1 VGWVERR
8 WKQGVFIAVLSATVV
23 STAALAAPALARVPG
38 VDVSKYQGRID
49 WRAVATTPVRFAVL
63 RATLGNDY
71 RDGRYVHNVAGA
83 RRNGLTVG
91 AYHYAKPGLAR
102 WDPRVEADHFL
113 DVIGLRAG
121 DVIPVLDIEETGG
134 LGPRQLRTWASAWL
148 ERVHERT
155 GVRAMIYSGNF
166 FWRGFM
172 RNTASFARRNHPLW
186 VAHWYVG
193 APDVPA
199 HRWGGR
205 GYTIWQWSA
214 VGRIAGIHGPVDRD
228 WMDGNLSRGTV
239 ASIAVRPA
247 EGGVVTGDRLACGGG
262 EGSCS
267 RLANPGDRIVLRATP
282 EAGARF
288 IRWAGACEPR
298 GEAPTCV
305 VTALGARTVSAVFG
319 GPNEVAVSSAR
330 TIPEAPGS
338 SDAASRPGSLSTPT
352 PAPSPAPAPAPEP
365 SPAPAPEP
373 EPSPA
378 PAPEPEPTASPEPTS
393 TPEPTP
399 VPELMSIPRSEPR
412 SPEGD
417 GDGTRFTWSRERV
430 RNSIGGSYRWER
442 RGAASISFG
451 FRGGSV
457 TLFTVEG
464 RRMGRARISV
474 DGEPVKV
481 IDGYARRFRAE
492 VRHRFTDLG
501 AGPHRLTITPLGSK
515 RQGATDRRV
524 TVDAL
529 RWGGNLHADPEPEA
543 VSWARVEAPSASEGG
558 YVVSD
563 APGAQA
569 SLRFSGTSL
578 TLMTLRGPT
587 RGQAEIWV
595 DGRRVR
601 TIDLYAP
608 EHGFASVRV
617 ASGLAEGPHIAR
629 VVVLGTHHRASDG
642 SGVAIDRWV
651 ITYRPERGR
660 GANAGGHLFG

>member
-1 VGWVERR
+1 MFV
-8 WKQGVFIAVLSATVV
+8 AALSTTVV
-23 STAALAAPALARVPG
+23 STITVAVPAVAGPKVPG
-38 VDVSKYQGRID
+38 IDVSKYQGRID

-63 RATLGNDY
+63 RATLGNHY
-71 RDGRYVHNVAGA
+71 RDGRYARNVAGA

-102 WDPRVEADHFL
+102 RDPRVEADHFL
-113 DVIGLRAG
+113 DVSGLRAG

-148 ERVHERT
+148 QRVYERT
-155 GVRAMIYSGNF
+155 GVRAMIYSGNS
-166 FWRGFM
+166 FWHGSM
-172 RNTASFARRNHPLW
+172 RNTASLARRDHPLW

-193 APDVPA
+193 APDVPGR
-199 HRWGGR
+199 RWGGR

-214 VGRIAGIHGPVDRD
+214 AGRIAGIDGPVDRD
-228 WMDGNLSRGTV
+228 WMKGSLSRGTV

-247 EGGVVTGDRLACGGG
+247 ERGMVTGDRLACGGG
-262 EGSCS
+262 KTSCA
-267 RLANPGDRIVLRATP
+267 RLGNPGDPIALRAVP
-282 EAGARF
+282 EDGARF
-288 IRWAGACEPR
+288 IRWGGACEPA
-298 GEAPTCV
+298 GEGPTCV
-305 VTALGARTVSAVFG
+305 VTALGDRTVSAVFG
-319 GPNEVAVSSAR
+319 RPNEGALPNAR
-330 TIPEAPGS
+330 TVPEAPGS
-338 SDAASRPGSLSTPT
+338 SDAGSRPGSPSTSMPE
-352 PAPSPAPAPAPEP
+352 PSPAPAPAP
-365 SPAPAPEP
+365 APAPELT
-373 EPSPA
+373 PA
-378 PAPEPEPTASPEPTS
+378 PEPTS

-399 VPELMSIPRSEPR
+399 IPELMSIPETEPR

-430 RNSIGGSYRWER
+430 KSSIGGSYRWER

-464 RRMGRARISV
+464 RRMGRARLSV

-481 IDGYARRFRAE
+481 IDGYARRFRAG

-515 RQGATDRRV
+515 RRGATDRRV

-529 RWGGNLHADPEPEA
+529 RWGGRLRVDPDPEA
-543 VSWARVEAPSASEGG
+543 VSWARVKDPSASEGG

-587 RGQAEIWV
+587 RGQAEILV
-595 DGRRVR
+595 DGRSVR

-608 EHGFASVRV
+608 ERGFASVRV
-617 ASGLAEGPHIAR
+617 ASGLAEGPHTAR
-629 VVVLGTHHRASDG
+629 VVVLGTHHRASEG

-651 ITYRPERGR
+651 VTYRPERGR
-660 GANAGGHLFG
+660 GGNAVDPPVG

>member
-8 WKQGVFIAVLSATVV
+8 WKQVVFVGALSTIVV
-23 STAALAAPALARVPG
+23 STIAVAAPAVAGPKVPG
-38 VDVSKYQGRID
+38 IDVSTYQGRID

-63 RATLGNDY
+63 RATLGNHY
-71 RDGRYVHNVAGA
+71 RDGRYARNVAGA

-91 AYHYAKPGLAR
+91 AYHYAKPGPAR
-102 WDPRVEADHFL
+102 RDPRVEADHFL

-134 LGPRQLRTWASAWL
+134 LDPRQLRTWASAWL

-155 GVRAMIYSGNF
+155 GVRAMIYSGNS
-166 FWRGFM
+166 FWHGSM
-172 RNTASFARRNHPLW
+172 RNTASLAKRDHPLW

-193 APDVPA
+193 APDVPGR
-199 HRWGGR
+199 RWGGR

-214 VGRIAGIHGPVDRD
+214 SGRIAGIEGPVDRD
-228 WMDGNLSRGTV
+228 WMKGNLSRGTV

-247 EGGVVTGDRLACGGG
+247 EKGMVTGDRLACGGG
-262 EGSCS
+262 KTSCA
-267 RLANPGDRIVLRATP
+267 RLGNPGDPIVLRAVP
-282 EAGARF
+282 EGGARF
-288 IRWAGACEPR
+288 IRWTGDCEPA
-298 GEAPTCV
+298 GEVPTCV
-305 VTALGARTVSAVFG
+305 VTALGDTVVSAVFG
-319 GPNEVAVSSAR
+319 RPSEVAVPDAR

-338 SDAASRPGSLSTPT
+338 SNATSRSGSPSTPT
-352 PAPSPAPAPAPEP
+352 QEPSPAPAPAP
-365 SPAPAPEP
+365 APAPELT
-373 EPSPA
+373 
-378 PAPEPEPTASPEPTS
+378 TAPEPTS

-399 VPELMSIPRSEPR
+399 IPELMSVPETEPR

-430 RNSIGGSYRWER
+430 KSSIGGSYRWER
-442 RGAASISFG
+442 RGAASISFS

-464 RRMGRARISV
+464 RRMGRARLSV

-481 IDGYARRFRAE
+481 IDGYARRFRAG
-492 VRHRFTDLG
+492 VRHRFTGLG
-501 AGPHRLTITPLGSK
+501 GGPHRLTITPLGSN
-515 RQGATDRRV
+515 RRGATDRRV

-529 RWGGNLHADPEPEA
+529 RWGGRLRADPEPES
-543 VSWARVEAPSASEGG
+543 VSWARVHDPSASEGG

-578 TLMTLRGPT
+578 TLLTLRGPA
-587 RGQAEIWV
+587 RGQAEIVV
-595 DGRRVR
+595 DGRSVR

-617 ASGLAEGPHIAR
+617 ASGLAEGPHTAK
-629 VVVLGTHHRASDG
+629 VVVLGTRHRASEG

-651 ITYRPERGR
+651 VTYRPERGR
-660 GANAGGHLFG
+660 GANAGALLLG

>member
-8 WKQGVFIAVLSATVV
+8 WKQAVFIAALSTTVV
-23 STAALAAPALARVPG
+23 STTAVAAPAIAGPRVPG
-38 VDVSKYQGRID
+38 IDVSKYQGRID
-49 WRAVATTPVRFAVL
+49 WEAVATTPVRFAVL

-71 RDGRYVHNVAGA
+71 RDGRYAGNAAGA

-102 WDPRVEADHFL
+102 RDPRVEADHFL

-148 ERVHERT
+148 QRVYERT
-155 GVRAMIYSGNF
+155 GVRAMIYSGIS
-166 FWRGFM
+166 FWHGSM
-172 RNTASFARRNHPLW
+172 RNTASFARLDHPLW

-193 APDVPA
+193 APDVPGR
-199 HRWGGR
+199 RWGGR

-214 VGRIAGIHGPVDRD
+214 AGRIAGIDGPVDRD
-228 WMDGNLSRGTV
+228 WMKGNLSRGTV

-247 EGGVVTGDRLACGGG
+247 ERGMVTGDRLACGGG
-262 EGSCS
+262 KTTCT
-267 RLANPGDRIVLRATP
+267 RLGNPGDPIALRAVP
-282 EAGARF
+282 EDGARF
-288 IRWAGACEPR
+288 IRWGGACEPA
-298 GEAPTCV
+298 GEVPTCV
-305 VTALGARTVSAVFG
+305 VRALGDKTVSAVFG
-319 GPNEVAVSSAR
+319 RPNEGALPNAR
-330 TIPEAPGS
+330 TVPEAPGS
-338 SDAASRPGSLSTPT
+338 SDAGSRPDSPSTPI
-352 PAPSPAPAPAPEP
+352 PAPSPAPAPAP
-365 SPAPAPEP
+365 APAPEL
-373 EPSPA
+373 
-378 PAPEPEPTASPEPTS
+378 TTTPEPTS

-399 VPELMSIPRSEPR
+399 VPELMSIPETETR

-430 RNSIGGSYRWER
+430 KSSIGGSYRWER

-474 DGEPVKV
+474 DGGPVKV
-481 IDGYARRFRAE
+481 IDGYARRFRAG

-515 RQGATDRRV
+515 RRGATDRRV

-529 RWGGNLHADPEPEA
+529 RWGGRLRVDPDPEA
-543 VSWARVEAPSASEGG
+543 VSWARVKDPSASQGG

-587 RGQAEIWV
+587 RGQAEIFV

-608 EHGFASVRV
+608 ERGFASIRV
-617 ASGLAEGPHIAR
+617 ASGLAEGPHSAR
-629 VVVLGTHHRASDG
+629 VVVLGTRHRASEG

-651 ITYRPERGR
+651 VSYRPERGR
-660 GANAGGHLFG
+660 DGNATGLPAG